1 MNDLRKQWL
10 QLFESFENQSLVE
23 SMYEE
28 IQKRYSEPHRAYHTL
43 EHIEACLAH
52 AKKVVFDDA
61 FAVLIA
67 LCFHDVVYNPAAKD
81 NEFQSALIAQAF
93 LHNISCPPQAITKI
107 VHLIES
113 TAHPS
118 SPQTQDE
125 KYLLDIDLMI
135 LASSAKD
142 YREYEKQIR
151 FEYKHVPDEIF
162 FEKRAK
168 FLRSL
173 LQCDRI
179 YQSSHFQEK
188 GEASARLNIKQSL
201 NTKGSVD

>member
-1 MNDLRKQWL
+1 M
-10 QLFESFENQSLVE
+10 E
-23 SMYEE
+23 
-28 IQKRYSEPHRAYHTL
+28 
-43 EHIEACLAH
+43 
-52 AKKVVFDDA
+52 
-61 FAVLIA
+61 
-67 LCFHDVVYNPAAKD
+67 AKD
-81 NEFQSALIAQAF
+81 NEHQSSLIAATF
-93 LHNISCPPQAITKI
+93 LKDLSCPPQAITKI
-107 VHLIES
+107 VHLIELIEL

-135 LASSAKD
+135 LASSAND
-142 YREYEKQIR
+142 YTQYEKQIR

-188 GEASARLNIKQSL
+188 GEASARLNIK
-201 NTKGSVD
+201 